1 MDCYLD
7 NAATTR
13 VSEKVFEKMSEV
25 YLKDFGNPSSMHRVG
40 MNAENYIKT
49 ARNEISSVLKCDP
62 GELVFTSGGTESN
75 NMALVGAALANS
87 RAGKH
92 IITTRMEHA
101 SVYNP
106 VLFLEERGFEV
117 SFCEVD
123 KRGHVDIEN
132 LLSLMRDDTILVSV
146 MFVNNEIGS
155 VNDIALISRAIKE
168 KAPNVIFHVDAIQ
181 AFGKIKIVPKNLGID
196 LLSVSGHKIHGPKG
210 SGFLYIRKGIKV
222 KPIINGGGQE
232 KGMRSGTENVPAIAG
247 LGVAA
252 SDMYKDLEKNREHLF
267 ALKERLIRG
276 FLEIPG
282 TYVHT
287 IGNAKD
293 VEESGEDLKKT
304 ISETAPHIVSC
315 GFEGVRSEVLLHA
328 LEERG
333 VYVSSGSACS
343 SNHPAISGTLKAI
356 GTDRKYLD
364 STIRFSFSVYT
375 KEEEIDEA
383 LKALNELLP
392 KLRRFTRH

>member
-49 ARNEISSVLKCDP
+49 ARNEISSVLKCDS

-87 RAGKH
+87 RTGKH

-267 ALKERLIRG
+267 TLKERLIRG
-276 FLEIPG
+276 LLEIPG

-293 VEESGEDLKKT
+293 VEESGEDLTKI